1 MEIDVEV
8 KGLDELE
15 KRLLKFGA
23 EMGEKTLNSALMSA
37 SLPMF
42 KTAKSL
48 APGSIKDAITRR
60 KIRNMKSRR
69 LAVRGIKSTG
79 RSAGGVALIVKKF
92 HKGKAMNHA
101 HLLEFGT
108 DVRTVIGKGNTR
120 SVTYGGRRRKISGSG
135 KYAGAN
141 RGKGPRLLY
150 MTKAWEMHKNS
161 SLEIFKKTLTRKI
174 KRLERMR

>member
-1 MEIDVEV
+1 MEVDIEV

-60 KIRNMKSRR
+60 KIRNTKSRR

-79 RSAGGVALIVKKF
+79 RSAGGVALIVNRKK
-92 HKGKAMNHA
+92 APHA

-108 DVRTVIGKGNTR
+108 EPRYTKGKGWKK
-120 SVTYGGRRRKISGSG
+120 VYK
-135 KYAGAN
+135 AGAF